1 MEASASAA
9 AAPAEAV
16 PAPPIVVQQPALKSK
31 MIHQEADLVEQVV
44 RAMKPI
50 FEAQLAEM
58 HKLAKA
64 QQPP

>member
-1 MEASASAA
+1 MEASPSAA

-16 PAPPIVVQQPALKSK
+16 PAPPIVVQQPVALKSK

-44 RAMKPI
+44 RAMKPV

-64 QQPP
+64 QPP